1 MRFAPFKIDCAILEK
16 KDTIV
21 FPTLHGSRVVQPYSR
36 ITHEDTIA
44 QTAISPLLVLK
55 FGKRRYFWKAL
66 ALGFPKMVLLGT
78 GCFYFACYFIICH
91 IGSAG
96 LRRGYLEN

>member
-1 MRFAPFKIDCAILEK
+1 MLTKNIEFCTYAPIIHVEL
-16 KDTIV
+16 
-21 FPTLHGSRVVQPYSR
+21 YSR
-36 ITHEDTIA
+36 INFRGGLTRP
-44 QTAISPLLVLK
+44 AISPLLVLK